1 MKEKKVNY
9 NLFEFE
15 KELKVLSFKSFM
27 LHEIKESHKEI
38 LKEYNVLI
46 NGSMDAL
53 ATFQTTE
60 DFNLLDERTKKDSK
74 EILRLSKISEDRWSN
89 TSWLKIKKI
98 NQRVGTLINSNDK
111 KTLTAY
117 SHLG

>member
-1 MKEKKVNY
+1 MEEKKIKL
-9 NLFEFE
+9 NLFEKRLE
-15 KELKVLSFKSFM
+15 IISFKSFM
-27 LHEIKESHKEI
+27 FNEIKESHKEI

-98 NQRVGTLINSNDK
+98 NQRVGTLINSKDK
-111 KTLTAY
+111 TILKAY
-117 SHLG
+117 GHLG